1 MDPHRRPTAFTLPH
15 MPNRPAI
22 VRIEEA
28 NENDHARV
36 VITLVWQE
44 DEYSGEAVG
53 LSDPAIRP
61 RLVGEATLRAVEGVT
76 ANRVSLRLGAIATT
90 ELGPS
95 QVAMAQVE
103 LEGDSGS
110 FVGSALLKNRDAS
123 AATVKAV
130 LDAINRRLERVL

>member
-1 MDPHRRPTAFTLPH
+1 VPIGGPLRCAA

-28 NENDHARV
+28 KADDHTKV
-36 VITLVWQE
+36 TITLAWHDAE
-44 DEYSGEAVG
+44 FSGEAVG
-53 LSDPAIRP
+53 LSDDATRP
-61 RLVGEATLRAVEGVT
+61 RLIGEATLRAVEQVAGGRIT
-76 ANRVSLRLGAIATT
+76 LSLGAVATT

-95 QVAMAQVE
+95 QVAMAQVA
-103 LEGDSGS
+103 LDGDSGS
-110 FVGSALLKNRDAS
+110 FVGSALLDDRDAS